1 MSEKDEMCKNPND
14 KDKSSCLITCRYF
27 WVIVQIGFVIDSSAI
42 TPKKNSKCNAYDD
55 ES

>member
-27 WVIVQIGFVIDSSAI
+27 WVIVQSFVIDSSAI